1 MCKTLILHKHCFN
14 LKNVLIMLNCVN
26 TIVKYYI
33 NGALFLK
40 FGISGLFLLPFAV
53 LLQFSLG
60 GLVSGTAIPVIK
72 L

>member
-1 MCKTLILHKHCFN
+1 
-14 LKNVLIMLNCVN
+14 MLNCVN